1 MTYKRFRWF
10 FWLPFVFLLMSGVFI
25 VPTFRANRFVALVEC
40 GVLAAAFV
48 GYFVWLTVCR
58 RDLSHI
64 ILHAVSRLDVSKKK
78 SINAFPLPVV
88 VTDGE
93 GSVLLFNK
101 LFSDAILNGSSF
113 ENGSIE
119 RLIPGIL
126 CEAFPEDGMEI
137 SRAGRYFTVYHDET
151 VHKEKRMRI
160 FYFAENTEL
169 KKTAIEY
176 SLSRPYV
183 LLLSFDGIYEIQ
195 KNYSSNDFA
204 EIRMR
209 LDRLVGTWASGFNA
223 VYDKMSMEMY
233 VIIAESRNIDSMKAA
248 KFRILDDVRNF
259 AFHDRH
265 VGVTL
270 SVGVG
275 CGNTFAECENSA
287 RQALD
292 MAQSRGGDQ
301 VALRS
306 QNGDYEFFGGIAK
319 GIEKTNKVR
328 TRIVAGSV
336 AELIRASKNV
346 MIMGHRFPDLDAMGA
361 ATAMCSAALSMGVA
375 SYIVTDPQKSLAQPL
390 LERLHTEGLGGCL
403 MMPED
408 AIAKASKETLLIV
421 VDTHI
426 SDFTEVPQLLTKVKN
441 IVVIDHHRKSVQFL
455 DNAVL
460 FFHDPAASSASE
472 MVTELLQYI
481 SPDPVIGKTEA
492 DALLSGIMLDTRNF
506 VLRAGVRTFEAAAYL
521 KARGADTVRV
531 KKMFSSSLDSY
542 KKRNAIISASGSYR
556 SCSIAEANVEG
567 ADLRVIASQAA
578 DELLNISEV
587 DASFVL
593 FRTAETINISAR
605 SLGKINVQI
614 IMEKLG
620 GGGHQTM
627 AAAQLAGLTM
637 EQAEQKLREAID
649 SYYDSVN

>member
-10 FWLPFVFLLMSGVFI
+10 FWLPFVFLLMSGAFI

-64 ILHAVSRLDVSKKK
+64 ILHTVSRLDVSKKK

-209 LDRLVGTWASGFNA
+209 LDRIIGTWASGFNA
-223 VYDKMSMEMY
+223 VYD
-233 VIIAESRNIDSMKAA
+233 
-248 KFRILDDVRNF
+248 
-259 AFHDRH
+259 
-265 VGVTL
+265 L
-270 SVGVG
+270 S
-275 CGNTFAECENSA
+275 
-287 RQALD
+287 
-292 MAQSRGGDQ
+292 
-301 VALRS
+301 
-306 QNGDYEFFGGIAK
+306 
-319 GIEKTNKVR
+319 
-328 TRIVAGSV
+328 
-336 AELIRASKNV
+336 LI
-346 MIMGHRFPDLDAMGA
+346 
-361 ATAMCSAALSMGVA
+361 
-375 SYIVTDPQKSLAQPL
+375 
-390 LERLHTEGLGGCL
+390 
-403 MMPED
+403 
-408 AIAKASKETLLIV
+408 
-421 VDTHI
+421 HI
-426 SDFTEVPQLLTKVKN
+426 
-441 IVVIDHHRKSVQFL
+441 
-455 DNAVL
+455 
-460 FFHDPAASSASE
+460 
-472 MVTELLQYI
+472 
-481 SPDPVIGKTEA
+481 
-492 DALLSGIMLDTRNF
+492 
-506 VLRAGVRTFEAAAYL
+506 
-521 KARGADTVRV
+521 
-531 KKMFSSSLDSY
+531 
-542 KKRNAIISASGSYR
+542 
-556 SCSIAEANVEG
+556 
-567 ADLRVIASQAA
+567 
-578 DELLNISEV
+578 
-587 DASFVL
+587 
-593 FRTAETINISAR
+593 
-605 SLGKINVQI
+605 
-614 IMEKLG
+614 
-620 GGGHQTM
+620 
-627 AAAQLAGLTM
+627 
-637 EQAEQKLREAID
+637 
-649 SYYDSVN
+649 